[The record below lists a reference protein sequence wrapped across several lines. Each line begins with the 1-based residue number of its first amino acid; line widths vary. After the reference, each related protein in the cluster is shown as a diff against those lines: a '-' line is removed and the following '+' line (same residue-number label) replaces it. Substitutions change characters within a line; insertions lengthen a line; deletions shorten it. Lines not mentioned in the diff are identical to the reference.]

1 MSLNFPSNPSTG
13 TNFRA
18 DNDIVYTW
26 TGNRW
31 SGTIPLVN
39 TASYA
44 VELIGSTGPQGA
56 TGVTGSTGLDGLFAG
71 QGATGSTGYIG
82 TTGATGSTGATGPQ
96 GATGATGYEGATG
109 ATGPQGATGSG
120 ATGSTGPAGATGS
133 TGPQGIPGTAAALG
147 GTGATGLRGTTG
159 ATGPQFVGGAVANAI
174 NITNTTQ
181 SADTTTGALIVLGG
195 AGINGN
201 LNVAGTVQ
209 LVGRSTT
216 TNVVV
221 KTNTTFNAV
230 KPSPVSADSG
240 ANALNAFINPSNYPT
255 FATSSGNI
263 NATWSWQQML
273 SSGMTSGVNS
283 GTISNSGLV
292 LTTPPVALAN
302 TGDMMIAHV
311 QDFTNNR
318 FYRVTFIQG
327 SPTTYGTV
335 AIERII

>member
-71 QGATGSTGYIG
+71 QGATG
-82 TTGATGSTGATGPQ
+82 ATGPIGAI
-96 GATGATGYEGATG
+96 GATGATGATGFEGATG
-109 ATGPQGATGSG
+109 ATGNDGATGATGEQGATGSG
-120 ATGSTGPAGATGS
+120 ATGSTGPTGITGA
-133 TGPQGIPGTAAALG
+133 TGPQGIPGTASYLG
-147 GTGATGLRGTTG
+147 GTGATGVRGTTG

-181 SADTTTGALIVLGG
+181 SVDTTTGALTVLGG
-195 AGINGN
+195 VGINGN
-201 LNVAGTVQ
+201 LNVAGTVTV
-209 LVGRSTT
+209 VGRSTT

-221 KTNTTFNAV
+221 KSNTTFNTT
-230 KPSPVSADSG
+230 KPGFVTADSSPT
-240 ANALNAFINPSNYPT
+240 ALNAFINPVNYPT
-255 FATSSGNI
+255 FLTQSGSI
-263 NATWSWQQML
+263 TATWSWQQIL
-273 SSGMTSGVNS
+273 SSGITNGVNS
-283 GTISNSGLV
+283 GTISNAGTT
-292 LTTPPVALAN
+292 LTIPPVALAD

-318 FYRVTFIQG
+318 FYRITFIQG
-327 SPTTYGTV
+327 SPTTLGSV